1 MKKTILVFLAA
12 MLLALTS
19 VGTLADDGIETLPP
33 TDDNSAIQ
41 PAPQPED
48 YIQKLPMM
56 IDCGPGQAIVDV
68 INRHGEIPF
77 ANFEIFIQIPGGQIL
92 RQPGTMFVNTST
104 GSWSLLAWFP
114 ESETACIVQNGITM
128 TPAGRTSAILT
139 NYLTS

>member
-19 VGTLADDGIETLPP
+19 VGTVFAETDIPP
-33 TDDNSAIQ
+33 TDDDSAIQ

-56 IDCGPGQAIVDV
+56 IDCGPGPAVVEV

-104 GSWSLLAWFP
+104 GSWSLIAWFP
-114 ESETACIVQNGITM
+114 ESETACIVQNGVTM
-128 TPAGRTSAILT
+128 TPAGRTSI
-139 NYLTS
+139 SS